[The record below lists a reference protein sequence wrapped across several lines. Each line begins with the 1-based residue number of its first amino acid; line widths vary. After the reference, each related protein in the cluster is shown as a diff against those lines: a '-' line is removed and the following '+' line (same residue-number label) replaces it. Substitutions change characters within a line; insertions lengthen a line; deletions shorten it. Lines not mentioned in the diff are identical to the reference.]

1 MTSRRDPG
9 ERINRAF
16 YSINETVQ
24 DLEDA
29 ECDLRTDAS
38 KAIYRLERAYGRIR
52 QAASEIRAAMRALR
66 EEAKR

>member
-9 ERINRAF
+9 ECINRAF
-16 YSINETVQ
+16 RAINESAQ

-29 ECDLRTDAS
+29 ECDLRVDAS
-38 KAIYRLERAYGRIR
+38 KALYRLELADRRIR